1 MTEQEWRF
9 APIREPWYIA
19 LARAVPD
26 PQVEHPLAAIRA
38 VLDDYGLQVVPIA
51 EHLAVLL
58 AAAREH
64 APPTDEDVAVKAK
77 VDRLAAA
84 LDRISWDL
92 DDDDPTE
99 IARAA
104 LSAEAGDTDDC

>member
-26 PQVEHPLAAIRA
+26 PQVQHPLAAIQA
-38 VLDDYGLQVVPIA
+38 VLDDYGLQVVPKTPGD
-51 EHLAVLL
+51 L
-58 AAAREH
+58 
-64 APPTDEDVAVKAK
+64 T
-77 VDRLAAA
+77 AA

>member
-38 VLDDYGLQVVPIA
+38 VLDDYGLQVVPKTPGD
-51 EHLAVLL
+51 L
-58 AAAREH
+58 
-64 APPTDEDVAVKAK
+64 T
-77 VDRLAAA
+77 AA